1 MADLPGHLAMPPAP
15 PALRHLSSGSR
26 THSRL
31 FTRRTEPTRGREVFR
46 YLRPWI
52 DSFQDTVI
60 PHVDLATLNERSPAG
75 CNDTALA
82 AFAQLGA
89 LRLNAQREYENAIT
103 SIRRFACKHDGLVL
117 GTAAFSREDAITHLA
132 SNDWRR
138 ASSAREPPPSN
149 AHYYTEG
156 QSAHWLIVSD
166 MSTQSRFL
174 DLPLVQGI
182 NDDPLRFMCAV
193 PIRSKLGSLVGSYCI
208 IDTKPRYGV
217 SADDMTFLEDMA
229 STITNHLEAIV
240 STARQERAEKLIQGI
255 GLFNTGK
262 DTLRHWWIAN
272 NDEKNNRA
280 RGSVDDTGP
289 NRSAQSERVNHDLGP
304 EVSVETHERHTVRSS
319 RAANAS
325 PDTTQDAASKDLP
338 KSTSVKDFGAAD
350 RGPPAYDN
358 SSKQEDIS
366 KASHEDQPPGMS
378 PNTESRDSQTF
389 PEEYENKTF
398 NLQSEVKQAYSR
410 ASNLIRGSLGAEGV
424 LFLDASMSHVSE
436 PRPKATSGEV
446 EGSAFASVSTNNTSD
461 TTDTDSPEFSKSP
474 SCSVMGFSTRAKSSL
489 KGFVPSKNHL
499 GLSRSFQ
506 KRLMRRYPDGTVFN
520 CSESGS
526 VYPSSGEEGSS
537 GGDASATGS
546 SETVRKGKI
555 TLSRSAKDGEALSG
569 ISNGA
574 SSIVFLPLWN
584 VSSQRFRATALVWV
598 ATPLRHFDMSEDV
611 TYLRA
616 FSNSIMA
623 EVARLETIAADNA
636 KTTFISSVSH
646 ELRSPL
652 HGVLGGVEFLEGTN
666 LDTFQRDMTGAVK
679 MAGMTLLDTVDNILE
694 FVKLDHSSQS
704 QGRRQRIALD
714 QDSCSTGNNEVL
726 MDLGKVTED
735 VVESVVIERR
745 FEVMASNIQRSFE
758 SGTEE
763 ENLPEPVSVFL
774 TMPSRDHWWIKSSP
788 GSWTRI
794 LTNLLGNALKYTK
807 TGSVQITIDIEDAI
821 QTTAEAEYRPLVLTV
836 QDSGI
841 GMTSDFIK
849 SGLFAPFQQED
860 TNSKGTGLGM
870 SIVKSIVANIDGKIR
885 VSSEVKKGTRI
896 RFSHVA
902 KFLTEPPSSDVTDDY
917 VALALGAI
925 HQDQL
930 CLLTSKDEADE
941 HAFGSREAVLRILH
955 RSLGLEPFKVHFKES
970 ESLGNFNMTV
980 DRDLF
985 HEAEHDRKALKA
997 LCQKVIH
1004 PQRLIVL
1011 GSSIYEDTSHRAKQA
1026 TETSTIY
1033 INQPIGPRKI
1043 ARAIVQSMQYSRTP
1057 LDMSNRGPNPLYG
1070 VYSRQGSVSTP
1081 SEGSQTRASTLALH
1095 PPQPSSESYFPTT
1108 EGSPQRKQPQKQK
1121 PKQSET
1127 KMSKPEKVGSPE
1139 ESSAKETTKQLPLVE
1154 DNEIYMRLL
1163 VALVKKLKLSYQCAE
1178 NGLVAVEKYTADP
1191 SSFHLILMDMS
1202 MPVMDG
1208 FRATELIRQ
1217 HEKKNSNLKHCMI
1230 AAITGV
1236 TSEQARKDAFSSG
1249 VDKFMAKPISMKQI
1263 RALIE
1268 DI

>member
-1 MADLPGHLAMPPAP
+1 MADLPEHLAMPSAP

-31 FTRRTEPTRGREVFR
+31 FTRRTEPTREREVFR

-60 PHVDLATLNERSPAG
+60 PHVDLATLKERSPAG

-89 LRLNAQREYENAIT
+89 LRLNAQRCFISLLSSSTEYVLAESTRTLSLQYDA
-103 SIRRFACKHDGLVL
+103 SHAKHDGLVL

-182 NDDPLRFMCAV
+182 NQDPLRFMCAV

-229 STITNHLEAIV
+229 STITNHLEDIA

-255 GLFNTGK
+255 GLFNTGQ

-272 NDEKNNRA
+272 DDEKNNRA
-280 RGSVDDTGP
+280 RGSVGDTGP

-350 RGPPAYDN
+350 RGSTSYDN
-358 SSKQEDIS
+358 IPKQEDIS
-366 KASHEDQPPGMS
+366 KASHEDQPPGLS
-378 PNTESRDSQTF
+378 PNPESRDSQPF
-389 PEEYENKTF
+389 SEEPENKTF

-410 ASNLIRGSLGAEGV
+410 ASNLIRESLGAEGV

-436 PRPKATSGEV
+436 PRPKAATGEV

-461 TTDTDSPEFSKSP
+461 TTDTDSPDFSKSP
-474 SCSVMGFSTRAKSSL
+474 DCSVIGFSTRAKSSL

-506 KRLMRRYPDGTVFN
+506 KRLMRRYPNGTVFN
-520 CSESGS
+520 FSESGS

-537 GGDASATGS
+537 GGDTNGTGS
-546 SETVRKGKI
+546 SEPVRRGK
-555 TLSRSAKDGEALSG
+555 TTRSRSAKDGEALSG
-569 ISNGA
+569 IFNGA

-598 ATPLRHFDMSEDV
+598 ATPLRHFDPSEDV

-679 MAGMTLLDTVDNILE
+679 MAGMTLLDTV
-694 FVKLDHSSQS
+694 
-704 QGRRQRIALD
+704 
-714 QDSCSTGNNEVL
+714 
-726 MDLGKVTED
+726 
-735 VVESVVIERR
+735 VESVVIARR
-745 FEVMASNIQRSFE
+745 FEVMASNLRKSSE

-763 ENLPEPVSVFL
+763 DDQPQPVSVFL
-774 TMPSRDHWWIKSSP
+774 TMPSRDRWWIKSS
-788 GSWTRI
+788 
-794 LTNLLGNALKYTK
+794 
-807 TGSVQITIDIEDAI
+807 
-821 QTTAEAEYRPLVLTV
+821 
-836 QDSGI
+836 
-841 GMTSDFIK
+841 
-849 SGLFAPFQQED
+849 ED

-885 VSSEVKKGTRI
+885 VSSEVNKGTRI

-902 KFLTEPPSSDVTDDY
+902 KFLTEPPSSDGTDDY

-925 HQDQL
+925 HQGQL
-930 CLLTSKDEADE
+930 CLLSSEDEADE
-941 HAFGSREAVLRILH
+941 HAFRSREAVLRILH
-955 RSLGLEPFKVHFKES
+955 RSLGLELFRVHFKES

-997 LCQKVIH
+997 LCEKVIH

-1011 GSSIYEDTSHRAKQA
+1011 GSSIYEDASHRAKQA

-1043 ARAIVQSMQYSRTP
+1043 ARAIVQKR
-1057 LDMSNRGPNPLYG
+1057 
-1070 VYSRQGSVSTP
+1070 
-1081 SEGSQTRASTLALH
+1081 
-1095 PPQPSSESYFPTT
+1095 
-1108 EGSPQRKQPQKQK
+1108 
-1121 PKQSET
+1121 
-1127 KMSKPEKVGSPE
+1127 VGSPD
-1139 ESSAKETTKQLPLVE
+1139 ESSAKETPKQLLLVE
-1154 DNEIYMRLL
+1154 DNEINMRLL

-1208 FRATELIRQ
+1208 FRATEFIRQ
-1217 HEKKNSNLKHCMI
+1217 HETKNSNLKHCTI

>member
-1 MADLPGHLAMPPAP
+1 MADLPDHLAMPSAP

-31 FTRRTEPTRGREVFR
+31 FTRRTEPTREREVFR

-89 LRLNAQREYENAIT
+89 LRLNAQRCFISLLSSSTEYVLAESTRTLSLQYDGSHA
-103 SIRRFACKHDGLVL
+103 KHDGLVL

-272 NDEKNNRA
+272 DDEKNNRA

-319 RAANAS
+319 RPANAS

-350 RGPPAYDN
+350 RGPPAHDN

-389 PEEYENKTF
+389 PEEYENKMF

-410 ASNLIRGSLGAEGV
+410 ASNLIRESLGAEGV

-506 KRLMRRYPDGTVFN
+506 KRLMRRYPNGTVFN
-520 CSESGS
+520 FSESGS

-546 SETVRKGKI
+546 SETVRKGK
-555 TLSRSAKDGEALSG
+555 TTRSRSAKDGEALSG
-569 ISNGA
+569 IFNGA

-584 VSSQRFRATALVWV
+584 VSAQRFRATALVWV

-646 ELRSPL
+646 ELS
-652 HGVLGGVEFLEGTN
+652 
-666 LDTFQRDMTGAVK
+666 
-679 MAGMTLLDTVDNILE
+679 VDNILE

-735 VVESVVIERR
+735 VVESVVIGRR

-821 QTTAEAEYRPLVLTV
+821 QTTAEAEYRPVVLTV

-885 VSSEVKKGTRI
+885 VSSEVNKGTRI

-902 KFLTEPPSSDVTDDY
+902 KFLTEPPSSDVRTKQMNTLSD
-917 VALALGAI
+917 
-925 HQDQL
+925 
-930 CLLTSKDEADE
+930 
-941 HAFGSREAVLRILH
+941 REAVLRILH

-1043 ARAIVQSMQYSRTP
+1043 ARAIVQTP
-1057 LDMSNRGPNPLYG
+1057 RRPG
-1070 VYSRQGSVSTP
+1070 Q
-1081 SEGSQTRASTLALH
+1081 
-1095 PPQPSSESYFPTT
+1095 
-1108 EGSPQRKQPQKQK
+1108 
-1121 PKQSET
+1121 
-1127 KMSKPEKVGSPE
+1127 
-1139 ESSAKETTKQLPLVE
+1139 
-1154 DNEIYMRLL
+1154 
-1163 VALVKKLKLSYQCAE
+1163 KLKLSYQCAE
-1178 NGLVAVEKYTADP
+1178 NGLVAVERYTAGP

-1208 FRATELIRQ
+1208 FRATELIRA

-1230 AAITGV
+1230 AAITGA
-1236 TSEQARKDAFSSG
+1236 TSEQARKDVFPSG

-1268 DI
+1268 GI

>member
-1 MADLPGHLAMPPAP
+1 MTDLPEHLATPPAP

-31 FTRRTEPTRGREVFR
+31 FTRRTEPTREREVFR
-46 YLRPWI
+46 
-52 DSFQDTVI
+52 FQDTVI
-60 PHVDLATLNERSPAG
+60 PHVDLATPNERSPAG

-89 LRLNAQREYENAIT
+89 LRLNAQRCFISLLSSSTEYVLAESTRTLSLQYDA
-103 SIRRFACKHDGLVL
+103 SHAKHDGLVL
-117 GTAAFSREDAITHLA
+117 GTAAFPREDAITHLA

-174 DLPLVQGI
+174 NLPLVRGMNQ
-182 NDDPLRFMCAV
+182 DPLRFMCAV

-229 STITNHLEAIV
+229 STITNHLEAVV

-272 NDEKNNRA
+272 DDEKNNRA
-280 RGSVDDTGP
+280 RGSVDDLGP

-304 EVSVETHERHTVRSS
+304 EVSVESHARHTARSS

-325 PDTTQDAASKDLP
+325 PDTTQNAASKDLP

-350 RGPPAYDN
+350 RGPTSHDN
-358 SSKQEDIS
+358 IPKQEDIS
-366 KASHEDQPPGMS
+366 KPSHEGQPPGLS
-378 PNTESRDSQTF
+378 PNPESRNSQPF
-389 PEEYENKTF
+389 SEEPENKTF

-410 ASNLIRGSLGAEGV
+410 ASNLIRESLGAEGV

-436 PRPKATSGEV
+436 PRPKAATGEV

-461 TTDTDSPEFSKSP
+461 TTDTDSPDFSKSP
-474 SCSVMGFSTRAKSSL
+474 DCSVIGFSTRAKSSL

-506 KRLMRRYPDGTVFN
+506 KRLMRRYPNGTVFN
-520 CSESGS
+520 FSESGS

-537 GGDASATGS
+537 GGDTSATGS
-546 SETVRKGKI
+546 SETVRKGK
-555 TLSRSAKDGEALSG
+555 TTRSRSARDGEALSG
-569 ISNGA
+569 IFNGA
-574 SSIVFLPLWN
+574 SSVVFLPLWN

-598 ATPLRHFDMSEDV
+598 ATPLRHFDLSEDV

-623 EVARLETIAADNA
+623 EIARLETIAADNA

-679 MAGMTLLDTVDNILE
+679 MAGMTLLDTVDNILD

-714 QDSCSTGNNEVL
+714 QDSCFTGNDEVL

-735 VVESVVIERR
+735 ELPLTRFGSVVESVVIARR
-745 FEVMASNIQRSFE
+745 FEVMASNLRKSSE

-763 ENLPEPVSVFL
+763 DNLPQPVSVFL
-774 TMPSRDHWWIKSSP
+774 TMPSRDRWWIKSSP

-821 QTTAEAEYRPLVLTV
+821 QTTAEAEYRPVVLTIV
-836 QDSGI
+836 DSGI

-860 TNSKGTGLGM
+860 TNAKGTGLGM

-885 VSSEVKKGTRI
+885 VSSEVNKGTRI

-902 KFLTEPPSSDVTDDY
+902 KFLTEPPSSDGTDDY
-917 VALALGAI
+917 VALALGAM

-941 HAFGSREAVLRILH
+941 HAFRSGEAVLRMLH
-955 RSLGLEPFKVHFKES
+955 RSLSLEPFKVHFKES
-970 ESLGNFNMTV
+970 KSLGNFNMTV

-985 HEAEHDRKALKA
+985 YEAEHDQKALKA

-1004 PQRLIVL
+1004 PKRLIVL

-1033 INQPIGPRKI
+1033 VNQP
-1043 ARAIVQSMQYSRTP
+1043 
-1057 LDMSNRGPNPLYG
+1057 
-1070 VYSRQGSVSTP
+1070 
-1081 SEGSQTRASTLALH
+1081 
-1095 PPQPSSESYFPTT
+1095 
-1108 EGSPQRKQPQKQK
+1108 
-1121 PKQSET
+1121 
-1127 KMSKPEKVGSPE
+1127 
-1139 ESSAKETTKQLPLVE
+1139 
-1154 DNEIYMRLL
+1154 
-1163 VALVKKLKLSYQCAE
+1163 
-1178 NGLVAVEKYTADP
+1178 
-1191 SSFHLILMDMS
+1191 
-1202 MPVMDG
+1202 
-1208 FRATELIRQ
+1208 
-1217 HEKKNSNLKHCMI
+1217 
-1230 AAITGV
+1230 
-1236 TSEQARKDAFSSG
+1236 
-1249 VDKFMAKPISMKQI
+1249 
-1263 RALIE
+1263 
-1268 DI
+1268 

>member
-1 MADLPGHLAMPPAP
+1 MPSAP

-31 FTRRTEPTRGREVFR
+31 FTRRTEPTREREVFR

-52 DSFQDTVI
+52 DSFRDTVI

-89 LRLNAQREYENAIT
+89 LRLNAQRCFISLLSSSTEYVLAESTRTLSLQYDGSHA
-103 SIRRFACKHDGLVL
+103 KHDGLVL

-272 NDEKNNRA
+272 DDEKNNRA

-358 SSKQEDIS
+358 SSNQEDIS

-389 PEEYENKTF
+389 PEEYENKIF

-410 ASNLIRGSLGAEGV
+410 ASNLIRESLGAEGV

-474 SCSVMGFSTRAKSSL
+474 SCSIMGFSTRAKSSL

-499 GLSRSFQ
+499 GPSRSFQ
-506 KRLMRRYPDGTVFN
+506 KRLMRRYPNGTVFN
-520 CSESGS
+520 FSESGS

-546 SETVRKGKI
+546 SETVRKGK
-555 TLSRSAKDGEALSG
+555 TTRSRSAKDGEALSG
-569 ISNGA
+569 IFNGA

-584 VSSQRFRATALVWV
+584 VSAQRFRATALVWV
-598 ATPLRHFDMSEDV
+598 ATPLRHFDVSEDV

-646 ELRSPL
+646 ELR
-652 HGVLGGVEFLEGTN
+652 
-666 LDTFQRDMTGAVK
+666 
-679 MAGMTLLDTVDNILE
+679 
-694 FVKLDHSSQS
+694 
-704 QGRRQRIALD
+704 
-714 QDSCSTGNNEVL
+714 
-726 MDLGKVTED
+726 
-735 VVESVVIERR
+735 
-745 FEVMASNIQRSFE
+745 
-758 SGTEE
+758 
-763 ENLPEPVSVFL
+763 
-774 TMPSRDHWWIKSSP
+774 
-788 GSWTRI
+788 
-794 LTNLLGNALKYTK
+794 
-807 TGSVQITIDIEDAI
+807 
-821 QTTAEAEYRPLVLTV
+821 
-836 QDSGI
+836 
-841 GMTSDFIK
+841 
-849 SGLFAPFQQED
+849 
-860 TNSKGTGLGM
+860 
-870 SIVKSIVANIDGKIR
+870 
-885 VSSEVKKGTRI
+885 
-896 RFSHVA
+896 
-902 KFLTEPPSSDVTDDY
+902 
-917 VALALGAI
+917 
-925 HQDQL
+925 
-930 CLLTSKDEADE
+930 
-941 HAFGSREAVLRILH
+941 
-955 RSLGLEPFKVHFKES
+955 
-970 ESLGNFNMTV
+970 
-980 DRDLF
+980 
-985 HEAEHDRKALKA
+985 
-997 LCQKVIH
+997 
-1004 PQRLIVL
+1004 
-1011 GSSIYEDTSHRAKQA
+1011 
-1026 TETSTIY
+1026 
-1033 INQPIGPRKI
+1033 
-1043 ARAIVQSMQYSRTP
+1043 
-1057 LDMSNRGPNPLYG
+1057 
-1070 VYSRQGSVSTP
+1070 
-1081 SEGSQTRASTLALH
+1081 
-1095 PPQPSSESYFPTT
+1095 
-1108 EGSPQRKQPQKQK
+1108 
-1121 PKQSET
+1121 
-1127 KMSKPEKVGSPE
+1127 
-1139 ESSAKETTKQLPLVE
+1139 
-1154 DNEIYMRLL
+1154 
-1163 VALVKKLKLSYQCAE
+1163 
-1178 NGLVAVEKYTADP
+1178 
-1191 SSFHLILMDMS
+1191 
-1202 MPVMDG
+1202 
-1208 FRATELIRQ
+1208 
-1217 HEKKNSNLKHCMI
+1217 
-1230 AAITGV
+1230 
-1236 TSEQARKDAFSSG
+1236 
-1249 VDKFMAKPISMKQI
+1249 
-1263 RALIE
+1263 
-1268 DI
+1268 